1 MEPAVFRQCSSRAKD
16 TEASRDLVCVSRSI
30 YQPRPPY
37 QTGALAS
44 AGGVIYDGVAY
55 FAISQ
60 FLTRAPTGVWANF
73 APTGGGYLPPR
84 NFQNYGPS
92 ENAKKR

>member
-1 MEPAVFRQCSSRAKD
+1 MEPALFRKCSSRAKD
-16 TEASRDLVCVSRSI
+16 TKASRDLGYDSWFI
-30 YQPRPPY
+30 DQPRPPY
-37 QTGALAS
+37 QTGAPAS
-44 AGGVIYDGVAY
+44 AGGAIYEGVAY

-84 NFQNYGPS
+84 NFQIYAS
-92 ENAKKR
+92 